1 MRNYLRYW
9 TDMIRYALSG
19 GALYFAWLGVL
30 LVLIGIGFAAY
41 LVQLRAGL
49 GVTNLSNQVSWGV
62 YIANFTFLVGVA
74 AAAVL
79 LVVPTYVYH
88 RKDIKEVVLI
98 AELMAAS
105 AIVMCLLFV
114 TVDLGR
120 PERFL
125 HLLPGFGHLNLP
137 RSMLA
142 WDVVVLTGYL
152 ILNLHVPGYLLYKLY
167 RGQTPAKSLYLPFV
181 FLSIIWAVSIH
192 TVTAFLYGG
201 FGGRPFWNTAIM
213 APRFLVSAFASGPA
227 ILIIVFMV
235 IHKFTDVEVKDSIFK
250 FLRRVV
256 SITLPINFFLL
267 GCELFKEF
275 YTGTTHAASAHYLF
289 FGLHGKGMLRPYIW
303 AGLFMG
309 VSAMVIFWVPRLY
322 NDRRWMIGGSVL
334 CIFGVWIEKGMGLI
348 IPGFIPTP
356 TGDIVEYTPSAIE
369 FLVSLGIWAL
379 GAFIFTVM
387 ARVALAIQHGKLR
400 APDNWT
406 KESETT
412 GVEAA
417 GPVELA

>member
-1 MRNYLRYW
+1 MKNYLRYW
-9 TDMIRYALSG
+9 TDMIRYAFTG
-19 GALYFAWLGVL
+19 NALYFLWLGFL
-30 LVLIGIGFAAY
+30 LVLIGAGVVAY
-41 LVQLRAGL
+41 MVQLKVGL
-49 GVTNLSNQVSWGV
+49 GVTNLSNQVSWGA

-88 RKDIKEVVLI
+88 REDIKEVVLI

-105 AIVMCLLFV
+105 AIVMCLAFV

-125 HLLPGFGHLNLP
+125 HMLPGFGHLNFP

-152 ILNLHVPGYLLYKLY
+152 ILNLHVPGYLLYRMYQGRK
-167 RGQTPAKSLYLPFV
+167 PAKQLYLPFV
-181 FLSIIWAVSIH
+181 FLSIAWAISIH

-227 ILIIVFMV
+227 ILIIVFAV
-235 IHKFTDVEVKDSIFK
+235 IHKFTDVEIKDSIFK

-256 SITLPINFFLL
+256 AFTLPINFFLL

-275 YTGTTHAASAHYLF
+275 YTDTTHAASAKYLF
-289 FGLHGKGMLRPYIW
+289 WGLHGKGMLRPYIW
-303 AGLFMG
+303 GGLAMG
-309 VSAMVIFWVPRLY
+309 ILAMVVFLVPRLY
-322 NDRRWMIGGSVL
+322 NDRRWLIGGSVL
-334 CIFGVWIEKGMGLI
+334 CILGVWIEKGMGLI
-348 IPGFIPTP
+348 IPGFIPSP

-379 GAFIFTVM
+379 GAFLFTVM
-387 ARVALAIQHGKLR
+387 AKVALAIQYGKLR
-400 APDNWT
+400 APDA
-406 KESETT
+406 KPPAEST

-417 GPVELA
+417 GPVELV